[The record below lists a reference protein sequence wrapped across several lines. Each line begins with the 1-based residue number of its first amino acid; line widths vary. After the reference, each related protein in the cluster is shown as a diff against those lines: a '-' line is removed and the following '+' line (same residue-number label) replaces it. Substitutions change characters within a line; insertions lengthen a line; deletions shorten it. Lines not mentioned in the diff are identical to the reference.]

1 MINMIRNFDVVIERD
16 YDSGYFIAEVPAL
29 SGCYS
34 QGKTMKEVLTNI
46 KEAIELH
53 LETLK
58 DINHPKD
65 TDFVGI
71 KKVEVNA

>member
-1 MINMIRNFDVVIERD
+1 MINMIRKFDVIIEKD
-16 YDSGYFIAEVPAL
+16 SDSGYFIAEVPAL

-34 QGKTMKEVLTNI
+34 QGETMADVLANV

-53 LETLK
+53 LETLR
-58 DINHPKD
+58 DLNHHD
-65 TDFVGI
+65 DLVFVEI